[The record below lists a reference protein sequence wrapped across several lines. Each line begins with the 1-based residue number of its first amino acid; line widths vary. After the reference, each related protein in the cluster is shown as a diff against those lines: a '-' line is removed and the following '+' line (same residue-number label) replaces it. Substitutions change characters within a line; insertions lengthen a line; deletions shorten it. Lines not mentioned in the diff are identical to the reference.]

1 MDFIKEAEK
10 LNINITDTASLKFEA
25 YFKKLVEVNEV
36 MNLTS
41 ITDYEGV
48 YIKHFLDSLSI
59 SKAIDLN
66 KKQTLLDVGSGAG
79 FPSVP
84 LAIVSNNIDVTIIDA
99 LNKRISFLNDLAKE
113 LDLPNVKALHIRAE
127 EYAKEKR
134 NSFDIVTARA
144 VARLN
149 VLTELCLPLVK
160 VGGYFIAMKSQDYQ
174 DELKEALNGIQIL
187 GGSVEKTIP
196 FELPNDQGF
205 RTLIII
211 KKIKE
216 TNKKYPRAFARIKE
230 KPLWFMR

>member
-10 LNINITDTASLKFEA
+10 LNIIIDATASLKFEA

-41 ITDYEGV
+41 ITDHDGV
-48 YIKHFLDSLSI
+48 YNKHFLDSLSI
-59 SKAIDLN
+59 AKAIDLN
-66 KKQTLLDVGSGAG
+66 KEQTLLDVGSGAG
-79 FPSVP
+79 FPSIP
-84 LAIVSNNIDVTIIDA
+84 LAIVSNKISVTIIDA

-113 LDLPNVKALHIRAE
+113 LELDNVKALHIRAE

-149 VLTELCLPLVK
+149 ILSELCLPLVK
-160 VGGYFIAMKSQDYQ
+160 VGGYFIAMKSQDYK

-187 GGSVEKTIP
+187 GGSVEATIP
-196 FELPNDQGF
+196 FELPDDQGF

-211 KKIKE
+211 KKVKE

-230 KPLWFMR
+230 KPL

>member
-10 LNINITDTASLKFEA
+10 LNITIDSTASLKFEA

-41 ITDYEGV
+41 ITDHDGV
-48 YIKHFLDSLSI
+48 YNKHFLDSLSI
-59 SKAIDLN
+59 AKAIDLN

-79 FPSVP
+79 FPSIP
-84 LAIVSNNIDVTIIDA
+84 LAIVSNSLEVTIIDA

-113 LDLPNVKALHIRAE
+113 LELSNVKALHIRAE

-160 VGGYFIAMKSQDYQ
+160 VGGYFIAMKSQDYN
-174 DELKEALNGIQIL
+174 DELKEALSGIQIL

-196 FELPNDQGF
+196 FELPDDQGF

-211 KKIKE
+211 KKVKE

-230 KPLWFMR
+230 KPL

>member
-10 LNINITDTASLKFEA
+10 LNIIIDATASLKFEA

-41 ITDYEGV
+41 ITDHDGV
-48 YIKHFLDSLSI
+48 YNKHFLDSLSI
-59 SKAIDLN
+59 AKAIDLN
-66 KKQTLLDVGSGAG
+66 KEQTLLDVGSGAG

-84 LAIVSNNIDVTIIDA
+84 LAIVSNKISVTIIDA

-113 LDLPNVKALHIRAE
+113 LELDNVKALHIRAE

-149 VLTELCLPLVK
+149 ILSELCLPLVK
-160 VGGYFIAMKSQDYQ
+160 VGGYFIAMKSQDYK

-187 GGSVEKTIP
+187 GGSVEATIP
-196 FELPNDQGF
+196 FELPDDQGF

-211 KKIKE
+211 KKVKE

-230 KPLWFMR
+230 KPL

>member
-10 LNINITDTASLKFEA
+10 LNIIIDATASLKFEA

-41 ITDYEGV
+41 IIDHDGV
-48 YIKHFLDSLSI
+48 YNKHFLDSLSI
-59 SKAIDLN
+59 AKAIDLD
-66 KKQTLLDVGSGAG
+66 KEQTLLDVGSGAG
-79 FPSVP
+79 FPSIP
-84 LAIVSNNIDVTIIDA
+84 LAIVSNKISVTIIDA

-113 LDLPNVKALHIRAE
+113 LELDNVKALHIRAE

-149 VLTELCLPLVK
+149 ILSELCLPLVK
-160 VGGYFIAMKSQDYQ
+160 VGGYFIAMKSQDYK

-187 GGSVEKTIP
+187 GGSVEATIP
-196 FELPNDQGF
+196 FELPDDQGF

-211 KKIKE
+211 KKVKE

-230 KPLWFMR
+230 KPL